1 MRTLVGY
8 ASAAGSTQGIAERIA
23 KRLQADGHTY
33 IVELAQQ
40 LSSAAATTLSF
51 SAARFTTDS
60 GSPTP
65 RQPSHGSRLYC
76 RARRYGRS
84 RCRPSVPPA
93 VRFALAGAVSA
104 QQNTPAP
111 GRPASGSC
119 GRSARSSLLRWGHR
133 AGRLARARQSRFS
146 AHGRS
151 IRRCSRLARHRRV
164 GTRHR
169 A

>member
-104 QQNTPAP
+104 QQNTLPRAVQHL
-111 GRPASGSC
+111 A
-119 GRSARSSLLRWGHR
+119 AVADLRGHR
-133 AGRLARARQSRFS
+133 FAGAIAQGDWPGLGRVVS